1 MHRGV
6 PAPPA
11 FPEGE
16 SDVAGKEEDKGS
28 GGLRCPL
35 RRREGGSA
43 VTAVAAEMPDCSEFK
58 DSGTFCTRES
68 NPHCGDDGMTYGN
81 LCAFCK
87 AVEKS
92 GGKLRLYHMGK
103 C

>member
-16 SDVAGKEEDKGS
+16 SDVAGKEEDK
-28 GGLRCPL
+28 
-35 RRREGGSA
+35 
-43 VTAVAAEMPDCSEFK
+43 PDCSEFK